1 MVNGGLKWYSKVLE
15 TNIICP
21 KTTTFVNEM
30 FYPLEFKSRLAHQ
43 KMQISVW
50 ISAFFI
56 CTAGL
61 EEGGLAVRQGKK
73 VSGGHFFSPGESPSI
88 PECSP

>member
-43 KMQISVW
+43 KKQISIW

-56 CTAGL
+56 AL
-61 EEGGLAVRQGKK
+61 WDLKRAALPKAR
-73 VSGGHFFSPGESPSI
+73 
-88 PECSP
+88 

>member
-43 KMQISVW
+43 KKSHPNRDG
-50 ISAFFI
+50 FFLLVQL
-56 CTAGL
+56 CLPWRVSEVACGSEVTA
-61 EEGGLAVRQGKK
+61 
-73 VSGGHFFSPGESPSI
+73 
-88 PECSP
+88 